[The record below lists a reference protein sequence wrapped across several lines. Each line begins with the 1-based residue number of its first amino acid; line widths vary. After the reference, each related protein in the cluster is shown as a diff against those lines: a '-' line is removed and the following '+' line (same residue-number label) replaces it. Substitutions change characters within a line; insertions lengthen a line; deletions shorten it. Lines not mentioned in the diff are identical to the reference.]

1 MSTAMSAVVIVT
13 DRYLVKG
20 LTCRRC
26 IDAVVD
32 AVVDAEVS
40 LPSVASVTVDLARS
54 TWSVHRHQRQGQ

>member
-26 IDAVVD
+26 ID